1 MCSFYAVSTCGAAV
15 LNHKLMTVKVLPS
28 FQPEIPAAGGVSD
41 DAAGRELGEKQKA
54 HVSFKET
61 RHKGCDIPV
70 RLPGS
75 FKAVTFIYN
84 PAAFKDA
91 VTIHGNRAFTHTRAH
106 TVTHV
111 WFLTLVNTQLCSSCH
126 MSLWCGYV
134 CVSVCVV
141 WFFFMTEALPW
152 HQRTVKSHKSNV
164 CVNAACTLGDVPVK
178 QKLWHLRNFACGL
191 GFFFFCTP
199 PNNLMN
205 TSLTVLAPWHSL
217 KQRDGILW
225 LISASTWTCAFNM
238 CQLGK
243 SRTTKDL

>member
-1 MCSFYAVSTCGAAV
+1 MQLLHGVNMWSSRTESQTHDSQSSSKFPAWNSSCGGCFWWRSRPG
-15 LNHKLMTVKVLPS
+15 TR
-28 FQPEIPAAGGVSD
+28 
-41 DAAGRELGEKQKA
+41 REAKA

-75 FKAVTFIYN
+75 FKAVKFIYN

-141 WFFFMTEALPW
+141 CFFYDWSA
-152 HQRTVKSHKSNV
+152 
-164 CVNAACTLGDVPVK
+164 
-178 QKLWHLRNFACGL
+178 
-191 GFFFFCTP
+191 
-199 PNNLMN
+199 
-205 TSLTVLAPWHSL
+205 SLTSENCQVTQVKRVCKCSVYT
-217 KQRDGILW
+217 QRR
-225 LISASTWTCAFNM
+225 AS
-238 CQLGK
+238 
-243 SRTTKDL
+243 